1 MIYCQRCGHELDGH
15 EKFCPSCGKSTPNNA
30 YSPSTSSRDEGGF
43 GWSLLGFCVPI
54 VGLVLYLVWKDERPN
69 TARDSIRGFIAYLIF
84 LGIGI
89 VVYIIFIIGI
99 LGAAN
104 YPYGP

>member
-15 EKFCPSCGKSTPNNA
+15 EKYCPSCGKPTEYGFNSATK
-30 YSPSTSSRDEGGF
+30 SSGDEGGF

-54 VGLVLYLVWKDERPN
+54 VGLVLYLVWKDERPV
-69 TARDSIRGFIAYLIF
+69 TARDSLRGFIAYLIF
-84 LGIGI
+84 LGFAI
-89 VVYIIFIIGI
+89 VVYVIFAISI
-99 LGAAN
+99 LGNLN